1 MAGTPELET
10 TIKKGTGKDNLA
22 QLYRRKYE
30 LQLKGISAKTALQH
44 LCQYHITTDAAKM
57 LAEIGADVQHGG
69 LGNLT
74 ELLDLCLEAAAGGEI
89 SADMVNAAKKYKLM
103 Y

>member
-1 MAGTPELET
+1 
-10 TIKKGTGKDNLA
+10 
-22 QLYRRKYE
+22 
-30 LQLKGISAKTALQH
+30 
-44 LCQYHITTDAAKM
+44 M